1 VRKIAFL
8 LVLVLSGCAQLPSS
22 GPVASGP
29 VIDVGG
35 NEDFAF
41 YSPSGP
47 QLDDN
52 QTEIVSGFINA
63 HIGPQNDYAIARE
76 FLTEDFAAAWNP
88 QEEVLIRSSTPT
100 YEQIGGSRQQV
111 TVRTLATVDQFG
123 EYQALEG
130 VEPRT
135 LFFNLVQEQGQ
146 WRIDSAPNLT
156 VVSSPVFAVVFQS
169 YPIYFFDR
177 GYRYLV
183 SDVRW
188 FPVRSSSSTRMVRA
202 LLDGPS
208 EWLQGA
214 VRSAIPDQTTLT
226 IDAVVT
232 EDSVAQVD
240 LSSQALTAD
249 SRMRSLMKAQFE
261 KTLTA
266 LPTVGSVQLL
276 IDRNIQEIE
285 SINTTQL
292 PLSPGTPVM
301 LSESSVY
308 RINGST
314 AIPLAGGSTHVL
326 RLNPESIA
334 VSETDQLLALV
345 NEEGLHLA
353 SLGSTQSELIDARP
367 SILKPHFDADGFL
380 WSVGSDSGINV
391 YRDGELST
399 VVEQTQPNRVDFAVS
414 PEGSRLVEIVENEE
428 GNQLRVRGVV
438 RDSDGQPRALT
449 DPVNIRSARPQTV
462 SWLGENQIALVER
475 SVTDST
481 IVSIGSL
488 LGETELGVTPP
499 VTVEQLATVGN
510 AIYVM
515 SPLGEV
521 WSRFGN
527 SWRSLVSDAVGLNTA
542 R

>member
-1 VRKIAFL
+1 MKKIAFL
-8 LVLVLSGCAQLPSS
+8 LVLVISGCAQLPTS
-22 GPVASGP
+22 GPVSSGP

-47 QLDDN
+47 QIDDN
-52 QTEIVSGFINA
+52 QTDIVSGFINA

-100 YEQIGGSRQQV
+100 YEQVGQSRQQV
-111 TVRTLATVDQFG
+111 TVRTLATVDEFG
-123 EYQALEG
+123 EYSALDG
-130 VEPRT
+130 VQPRT
-135 LFFNLVQEQGQ
+135 LFFNLVREQGE

-202 LLDGPS
+202 LLNGPS
-208 EWLQGA
+208 GWLQGA
-214 VRSAIPDQTTLT
+214 VRSAIPEQTTLT

-240 LSSQALTAD
+240 LSSQALAAD
-249 SRMRSLMKAQFE
+249 SRMRSLMKAQFD
-261 KTLTA
+261 KTLTS

-276 IDRNIQEIE
+276 IDRNIQEIQ
-285 SINTTQL
+285 SINATQL
-292 PLSPGTPVM
+292 PLSPGSPVM

-334 VSETDQLLALV
+334 VSEADQLLALV

-353 SLGSTQSELIDARP
+353 RLGSNQSELIDARAG
-367 SILKPHFDADGFL
+367 ILKPHFDADGFL
-380 WSVGSDSGINV
+380 WSVGADSEMNV
-391 YRDGELST
+391 YRDGGLFT
-399 VVEQTQPNRVDFAVS
+399 IVEQTRPVRVDFALS
-414 PEGSRLVEIVENEE
+414 PEGSRLVEIVEDED
-428 GNQLRVRGVV
+428 GTQLRVRGVV
-438 RDSDGQPRALT
+438 RDSDGQPRSLT
-449 DPVNIRSARPQTV
+449 DPVNIRSARPQSV

-481 IVSIGSL
+481 IVSISSL
-488 LGETELGVTPP
+488 LGETELGVIPP
-499 VTVEQLATVGN
+499 VSVEQITTVGN
-510 AIYVM
+510 SIYVL

-527 SWRSLVSDAVGLNTA
+527 SWRSLVNDAVGLNTA

>member
-1 VRKIAFL
+1 MKKIAFL
-8 LVLVLSGCAQLPSS
+8 LVLVISGCAQLPTS
-22 GPVASGP
+22 GPVSSGP

-47 QLDDN
+47 QIDDN
-52 QTEIVSGFINA
+52 QTDIVSGFINA

-100 YEQIGGSRQQV
+100 YEQIGQSRQQV
-111 TVRTLATVDQFG
+111 TVRTLATVDEFG
-123 EYQALEG
+123 EYSALDG
-130 VEPRT
+130 VQPRT
-135 LFFNLVQEQGQ
+135 LFFNLVREQGE

-202 LLDGPS
+202 LLNGPS
-208 EWLQGA
+208 GWLQGA
-214 VRSAIPDQTTLT
+214 VRSAIPEQTTLT

-240 LSSQALTAD
+240 LSSQALAAD
-249 SRMRSLMKAQFE
+249 SRMRSLMKAQFD
-261 KTLTA
+261 KTLTS

-276 IDRNIQEIE
+276 IDRNIQEIQ
-285 SINTTQL
+285 SINATQL
-292 PLSPGTPVM
+292 PLSPGSPVM

-334 VSETDQLLALV
+334 VSEADQLLALV

-353 SLGSTQSELIDARP
+353 RLGSNQSELIDARAG
-367 SILKPHFDADGFL
+367 ILKPHFDADGFL
-380 WSVGSDSGINV
+380 WSVGADSEMNV
-391 YRDGELST
+391 YRDGGLFT
-399 VVEQTQPNRVDFAVS
+399 IVEQTRPVRVDFALS
-414 PEGSRLVEIVENEE
+414 PEGSRLVEIVEDED
-428 GNQLRVRGVV
+428 GTQLRVRGVV
-438 RDSDGQPRALT
+438 RDSDGQPRSLT
-449 DPVNIRSARPQTV
+449 DPISIRSARPQSV

-481 IVSIGSL
+481 IVSISSL

-499 VTVEQLATVGN
+499 VSVEQITTVGN
-510 AIYVM
+510 SIYVL

-527 SWRSLVSDAVGLNTA
+527 SWRSLVNDAVGLNTA

>member
-1 VRKIAFL
+1 MRKIAFL

>member
-1 VRKIAFL
+1 MKKIAFL
-8 LVLVLSGCAQLPSS
+8 LVLVISGCAQLPTS
-22 GPVASGP
+22 GPVSSGP

-47 QLDDN
+47 QIDDN
-52 QTEIVSGFINA
+52 QTDIVSGFINA

-100 YEQIGGSRQQV
+100 YEQVGQSRQQV
-111 TVRTLATVDQFG
+111 TVRTLATVDEFG
-123 EYQALEG
+123 EYSALDG
-130 VEPRT
+130 VQPRT
-135 LFFNLVQEQGQ
+135 LFFNLVREQGE

-202 LLDGPS
+202 LLNGPS
-208 EWLQGA
+208 GWLQGA
-214 VRSAIPDQTTLT
+214 VRSAIPEQTTLT

-240 LSSQALTAD
+240 LSSQALAAD
-249 SRMRSLMKAQFE
+249 SRMRSLMKAQFD
-261 KTLTA
+261 KTLTS

-276 IDRNIQEIE
+276 IDRNIQEIQ
-285 SINTTQL
+285 SINATQL
-292 PLSPGTPVM
+292 PLSPGSPVM

-334 VSETDQLLALV
+334 VSEADQLLALV

-353 SLGSTQSELIDARP
+353 RLGSNQSELIDARAG
-367 SILKPHFDADGFL
+367 ILKPHFDADGFL
-380 WSVGSDSGINV
+380 WSVGADSEINV
-391 YRDGELST
+391 YKDGGLFT
-399 VVEQTQPNRVDFAVS
+399 IVEQTRPVRVDFALS
-414 PEGSRLVEIVENEE
+414 PEGSRLVEIVADED
-428 GNQLRVRGVV
+428 GTQLRVRGVV
-438 RDSDGQPRALT
+438 RDSDGQPRSLT
-449 DPVNIRSARPQTV
+449 DPVNIRSARPQSV

-481 IVSIGSL
+481 IVSISSL

-499 VTVEQLATVGN
+499 VSVEQITTVGN
-510 AIYVM
+510 SIYVL

-527 SWRSLVSDAVGLNTA
+527 SWRSLVNEAVGLNTA

>member
-1 VRKIAFL
+1 MRKIAFL

-111 TVRTLATVDQFG
+111 TVRTLATVDEFG

>member
-1 VRKIAFL
+1 VKKIALL
-8 LVLVLSGCAQLPSS
+8 LVLVISGCAQLPSS

-52 QTEIVSGFINA
+52 QTDIVSGFINA

-285 SINTTQL
+285 SINTAQL

-314 AIPLAGGSTHVL
+314 AIPLAGGSTHV
-326 RLNPESIA
+326 
-334 VSETDQLLALV
+334 
-345 NEEGLHLA
+345 
-353 SLGSTQSELIDARP
+353 
-367 SILKPHFDADGFL
+367 
-380 WSVGSDSGINV
+380 
-391 YRDGELST
+391 
-399 VVEQTQPNRVDFAVS
+399 
-414 PEGSRLVEIVENEE
+414 
-428 GNQLRVRGVV
+428 
-438 RDSDGQPRALT
+438 
-449 DPVNIRSARPQTV
+449 
-462 SWLGENQIALVER
+462 
-475 SVTDST
+475 
-481 IVSIGSL
+481 
-488 LGETELGVTPP
+488 
-499 VTVEQLATVGN
+499 
-510 AIYVM
+510 
-515 SPLGEV
+515 
-521 WSRFGN
+521 
-527 SWRSLVSDAVGLNTA
+527 
-542 R
+542 